1 MQESQYKQKYINVL
15 NYSIIDSYFNKSL
28 YIFNLT
34 NFWEMYNV
42 NMLSPGIN
50 IDISVNAAF
59 MADKL
64 NAAKSYADITDC
76 WHVHYKYTKTFQ
88 SSLSCYDGVNRQRE
102 LYCCY
107 CSSLV
112 GIESLV
118 CSYAQ

>member
-76 WHVHYKYTKTFQ
+76 
-88 SSLSCYDGVNRQRE
+88 
-102 LYCCY
+102 
-107 CSSLV
+107 
-112 GIESLV
+112 
-118 CSYAQ
+118 